1 MSVIKPYS
9 SNYAAELS
17 KRPSIAPER
26 SAAANSSQ
34 AAVAAATGA
43 QPKPADGGLQA
54 KQALQSSLQQTLGNY
69 MRQLKV
75 ALKPLPKRSPEVDD
89 MQKTLLK
96 KKVDM
101 LLQMVQMAGR
111 DKASLKALAAE
122 LARAVKE
129 LKQLVASMTQNAAD
143 SMMSV
148 GVGGDAAAAAA
159 AASGD
164 AGGDA
169 ASSAADGG
177 GEAAGVAAQAQ
188 AQAQAAVAEDETRQT
203 KGAEGEVAAGARGDA
218 AAANGDK
225 NAGAAVRDD
234 GAAPRTG
241 GGNPLAGGNPVA
253 GDRMIQ
259 DIVMKLKQLQNWL
272 KQQARQLQSDQEFRK
287 MMKEMEKDMASID
300 KMLATGEIE
309 ENGEMDVQV
318 HVDAEVGASVN
329 VQA

>member
-54 KQALQSSLQQTLGNY
+54 KQALQSSLQQSLGNY

-75 ALKPLPKRSPEVDD
+75 ALKPLPKRLPEVDN
-89 MQKTLLK
+89 MEKELLK

-159 AASGD
+159 AAASGD

-177 GEAAGVAAQAQ
+177 GEAAGVAAQ

>member
-1 MSVIKPYS
+1 MPYMSVIKPFS
-9 SNYAAELS
+9 PNYAAELYR
-17 KRPSIAPER
+17 RPSSASAS
-26 SAAANSSQ
+26 SAATDPSQ
-34 AAVAAATGA
+34 AAVAAVAGA
-43 QPKPADGGLQA
+43 KPKADDSLQA

-148 GVGGDAAAAAA
+148 GMGGDAAAAASA
-159 AASGD
+159 AAAGD
-164 AGGDA
+164 AAPAASDGGGDA
-169 ASSAADGG
+169 SGA
-177 GEAAGVAAQAQ
+177 AAQAQ
-188 AQAQAAVAEDETRQT
+188 AQAAAAEDEPQQA
-203 KGAEGEVAAGARGDA
+203 KGGEEGALAAAGARGDA

-225 NAGAAVRDD
+225 SAAAARDD
-234 GAAPRTG
+234 GATPRTG
-241 GGNPLAGGNPVA
+241 GGNPLSGGNPVA
-253 GDRMIQ
+253 GDRTIQ

-272 KQQARQLQSDQEFRK
+272 KQQTRQLQADQEFRK

-300 KMLATGEIE
+300 KMLETGEISG
-309 ENGEMDVQV
+309 NGEMDVQV
-318 HVDAEVGASVN
+318 HVDADAGANVN